1 LVQEYKALASKN
13 KVATTIGNELLS
25 FMSMTLCWYE
35 TDLCKRDEFTMGYEH
50 DLGSDF
56 HLTSGDCLV
65 KNETDPEMLLE
76 MAR

>member
-1 LVQEYKALASKN
+1 
-13 KVATTIGNELLS
+13 
-25 FMSMTLCWYE
+25 MSMTLCWYE